1 MATINR
7 VIIGESG
14 GPTPVIDWE
23 VAGAL
28 AAAQKHDVSLYGA
41 MNGLEGVL
49 HASTNGNIID
59 LSQLDPMQFV
69 HNGPGAGLSTT
80 RIKPTEAQYVTMAE
94 NLDRLGIEG
103 VVYIGGN
110 DSADQ
115 LRGLTRVNSQLA
127 AIHAI
132 KTVDN
137 DLPETHHSP
146 GWGSAALFNATALKH
161 VESDF
166 SGYGV
171 TGNDEDGKESRLIA
185 PVVIYQVMGRKAGW
199 LAHATA
205 FARVDPRG
213 EMVEGRAPHII
224 LSKEVPFDKE
234 AYLKLLEET
243 IQRYGK
249 ATVVV
254 QEDLTDKATGQSLS
268 EMYSKDS
275 TDDHG
280 NVQHGRATSFSTAIY
295 LAQLATSE
303 LKVSNVQTVKEAAL
317 VPQHIQRSFSMS
329 IPDAAEAYMVGY
341 AAMEALLAGE
351 SGKSVILKR
360 DTHGGFTTDLTDL
373 GNIAK
378 KERQVP
384 LEFIE
389 GMRGP
394 TQAFIREYIG
404 VIGGPVALPHY
415 SNIQRIAI
423 PLRR

>member
-171 TGNDEDGKESRLIA
+171 TGNSADGEESRLIA
-185 PVVIYQVMGRKAGW
+185 PVIIYQVMGRKAGW

-213 EMVEGRAPHII
+213 
-224 LSKEVPFDKE
+224 
-234 AYLKLLEET
+234 
-243 IQRYGK
+243 
-249 ATVVV
+249 
-254 QEDLTDKATGQSLS
+254 
-268 EMYSKDS
+268 
-275 TDDHG
+275 
-280 NVQHGRATSFSTAIY
+280 
-295 LAQLATSE
+295 
-303 LKVSNVQTVKEAAL
+303 
-317 VPQHIQRSFSMS
+317 
-329 IPDAAEAYMVGY
+329 
-341 AAMEALLAGE
+341 
-351 SGKSVILKR
+351 
-360 DTHGGFTTDLTDL
+360 
-373 GNIAK
+373 
-378 KERQVP
+378 
-384 LEFIE
+384 
-389 GMRGP
+389 
-394 TQAFIREYIG
+394 
-404 VIGGPVALPHY
+404 
-415 SNIQRIAI
+415 
-423 PLRR
+423 